1 MSEPRRVYSLDVFRG
16 ITICLMIIVNT
27 PGSWAF
33 VYSQLSHAKWHGCSV
48 ADFVFPFFLFIVGA
62 SMRFAF
68 VKWHH
73 YPSKEFYSHILK
85 RTCSI
90 FFAGIMLNAFPF
102 IRQDW
107 DWSEFRYLGVLQR
120 IALSYGLSALLIIKF
135 DFKQLIQILASLL
148 LFYWAILW
156 IGGGEFPYSLE
167 DNLVR
172 KIDLI
177 VLGKDHLYGGFGV
190 RFDPEGILSTIP
202 SIGSVIIGY
211 LMGGMLH
218 TTKNYNDCA
227 KRMFIFGC
235 ITSMVGYVWG
245 FALPINKPL
254 WTSSYVLFT
263 GGIAATFLSI
273 LTYLIDIKNWKKSFW
288 IFEVFGSNAIF
299 LFILSGLWIKTITR
313 IKLELGESTV
323 SAYHYLYKTVF
334 YPIGGDVNGS
344 LLFAIAHV
352 LFYWVILFWLYINKI
367 KVKL

>member
-177 VLGKDHLYGGFGV
+177 VLGKDHLYGGFG
-190 RFDPEGILSTIP
+190 
-202 SIGSVIIGY
+202 
-211 LMGGMLH
+211 
-218 TTKNYNDCA
+218 
-227 KRMFIFGC
+227 
-235 ITSMVGYVWG
+235 
-245 FALPINKPL
+245 
-254 WTSSYVLFT
+254 
-263 GGIAATFLSI
+263 
-273 LTYLIDIKNWKKSFW
+273 LT
-288 IFEVFGSNAIF
+288 
-299 LFILSGLWIKTITR
+299 
-313 IKLELGESTV
+313 
-323 SAYHYLYKTVF
+323 
-334 YPIGGDVNGS
+334 
-344 LLFAIAHV
+344 
-352 LFYWVILFWLYINKI
+352 
-367 KVKL
+367 

>member
-1 MSEPRRVYSLDVFRG
+1 MQNGTAVVWLILFFHFFCLSLAHQCDLPLSSGIIIRQRSFTAIYLKEPAQY
-16 ITICLMIIVNT
+16 
-27 PGSWAF
+27 
-33 VYSQLSHAKWHGCSV
+33 
-48 ADFVFPFFLFIVGA
+48 FL
-62 SMRFAF
+62 
-68 VKWHH
+68 
-73 YPSKEFYSHILK
+73 L
-85 RTCSI
+85 
-90 FFAGIMLNAFPF
+90 GIMLNAFPF

-135 DFKQLIQILASLL
+135 DFKQLVQILASLL

-235 ITSMVGYVWG
+235 ITSMVGYVG
-245 FALPINKPL
+245 GSRFQSINPCGL
-254 WTSSYVLFT
+254 VHMSSSQV
-263 GGIAATFLSI
+263 G
-273 LTYLIDIKNWKKSFW
+273 
-288 IFEVFGSNAIF
+288 
-299 LFILSGLWIKTITR
+299 
-313 IKLELGESTV
+313 
-323 SAYHYLYKTVF
+323 
-334 YPIGGDVNGS
+334 
-344 LLFAIAHV
+344 
-352 LFYWVILFWLYINKI
+352 
-367 KVKL
+367 